1 MVSVQLR
8 LLPVLL
14 ALAESVTVLLPLP
27 LMGDTVSQ
35 LLHGLLTVH
44 EHALDGGVTLT
55 VVLPPQAAMLPLV
68 GVIG

>member
-44 EHALDGGVTLT
+44 EHPLLALTLT